1 MLSQRHA
8 ILIYKMKTIS
18 IHDNET
24 SKIYTDLNPA
34 VSQDP
39 QTYHMKKLT
48 EIEAYFLD
56 EIEVRQILT
65 KKKKM
70 KRFNTIISV
79 VDAGLITTTVVKI
92 SKWRWP
98 SCCNCIKKN

>member
-24 SKIYTDLNPA
+24 SKIYTDVNPT

-39 QTYHMKKLT
+39 QTYHIKKLT
-48 EIEAYFLD
+48 ENEAYFLD

-65 KKKKM
+65 KKNETTQYYHKCG
-70 KRFNTIISV
+70 RRRSNNTN
-79 VDAGLITTTVVKI
+79 
-92 SKWRWP
+92 
-98 SCCNCIKKN
+98 SC

>member
-1 MLSQRHA
+1 MKITKILSQRHA
-8 ILIYKMKTIS
+8 ILIYKMKSIS

-24 SKIYTDLNPA
+24 SKIYTDLNPT

-56 EIEVRQILT
+56 EIEVRQIL
-65 KKKKM
+65 
-70 KRFNTIISV
+70 
-79 VDAGLITTTVVKI
+79 VDAGLITPTVVKI
-92 SKWRWP
+92 SKWCWP

>member
-1 MLSQRHA
+1 MLLQRHA

-65 KKKKM
+65 KKKKNETIQYYH
-70 KRFNTIISV
+70 KCGRRRSNNTN
-79 VDAGLITTTVVKI
+79 
-92 SKWRWP
+92 
-98 SCCNCIKKN
+98 SC